1 MVSKEYADLQIM
13 DNGFSTIKIH
23 ILCDVFSINWLVLNR
38 IERRILCILA
48 YLKVVLEI

>member
-23 ILCDVFSINWLVLNR
+23 ILWCFL
-38 IERRILCILA
+38 
-48 YLKVVLEI
+48 Y